1 MNKTI
6 ASMLMI
12 PRKRTRLSLLIA
24 CIALLSLATCY
35 DPDRGAGAFRGT
47 TDDHVLAIEISTD
60 HVAYESGE
68 PVNIR
73 AKLTNISSQAI
84 FLQSQSGKEPI
95 LNVIFQRGP
104 YDAPIERHAWSQEHR
119 DQVKYT
125 LQLAP
130 TESYE
135 IEWTLMPVARS
146 VYIIVVPWVDNLGYM
161 RTSGFGISYDVPKL

>member
-6 ASMLMI
+6 AALLMFL
-12 PRKRTRLSLLIA
+12 RKRTTFLLLIA
-24 CIALLSLATCY
+24 CLALLSLTACY
-35 DPDRGAGAFRGT
+35 DPDRGAGTLRDT
-47 TDDHVLAIEISTD
+47 TPDHVLTIEISTD
-60 HVAYESGE
+60 HVAYKFGE

-104 YDAPIERHAWSQEHR
+104 YDAPIERHDWSQEHP

-130 TESYE
+130 TESHE

-146 VYIIVVPWVDNLGYM
+146 VYIIVVPWVDNLGYSG
-161 RTSGFGISYDVPKL
+161 TSGFGISYDVPKL